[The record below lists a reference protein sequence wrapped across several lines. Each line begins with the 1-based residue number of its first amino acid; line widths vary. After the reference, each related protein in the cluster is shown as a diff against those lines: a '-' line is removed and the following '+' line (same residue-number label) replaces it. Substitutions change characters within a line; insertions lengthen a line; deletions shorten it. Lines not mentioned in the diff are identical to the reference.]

1 MLKSFSLFIIVAC
14 ALVTLSDERPLEESR
29 NTSELNDLR
38 NEESILLKL
47 IYLLFKT
54 KSVPSS
60 KNEVSIYGGNKE
72 YLIV

>member
-1 MLKSFSLFIIVAC
+1 MLKSFNLFIIVAC

-60 KNEVSIYGGNKE
+60 KKEVSINGGNKE